1 MQTINNR
8 MTETQI
14 ADLFSLAVQLQVK
27 AEESDDRDTAI
38 LAYSIQN
45 ACSNL
50 TESQREFRAADAT
63 IHNLELKLTDMAVQ
77 LANAESKCRE
87 LAEDNGRLVVER
99 DALRE
104 NIGGDITRS
113 AADIYF
119 QLVEECEIPPGG
131 SLVGYIDDIKER
143 LSNAENHSSELDNA
157 LCELLPGTQY
167 MDPPDG
173 GSVTP
178 LEQVR
183 RMVADYLERISNLE
197 SRKVCVP
204 RISNDEFWLSFN
216 NRIVFREE
224 TYRSAV
230 IKAIEDAG
238 IGVKG
243 E

>member
-87 LAEDNGRLVVER
+87 LAAENAGLKAICEDRRTFIMNGV
-99 DALRE
+99 
-104 NIGGDITRS
+104 
-113 AADIYF
+113 
-119 QLVEECEIPPGG
+119 QL
-131 SLVGYIDDIKER
+131 GYIKVPTVDTDPALDTIR
-143 LSNAENHSSELDNA
+143 VAVSPQAPTPATDAFMAEFRAQGVEQLAA
-157 LCELLPGTQY
+157 LAGNECQRY
-167 MDPPDG
+167 KSVDG
-173 GSVTP
+173 RAGW
-178 LEQVR
+178 
-183 RMVADYLERISNLE
+183 
-197 SRKVCVP
+197 RK
-204 RISNDEFWLSFN
+204 WKG
-216 NRIVFREE
+216 IVILCTDFASQLR
-224 TYRSAV
+224 
-230 IKAIEDAG
+230 K
-238 IGVKG
+238 GVQS
-243 E
+243 